1 MRKVFAVCTLM
12 ISMVIALPHR
22 AVAQD
27 DMKNGTWRGWLLQQ
41 DQDSIQVTYAI
52 THYDKHLLITLRGRS
67 GITYDMVGA
76 KVKDDVLTFDWPM
89 GLTSTMF
96 CRLTRRDGKSFE
108 GTCNDRSPGPV
119 GKPTRVWMLM
129 NPPDSG
135 RGGRGNSPRPD
146 STTSRLDDSS
156 SQWH

>member
-1 MRKVFAVCTLM
+1 MQKLLAVTGIACA
-12 ISMVIALPHR
+12 IALVSPHR
-22 AVAQD
+22 AIAQE
-27 DMKNGTWRGWLLQQ
+27 DMRNGTWRGWLLQQ

-52 THYDKHLLITLRGRS
+52 SHYDKHLLITLKGRS

-89 GLTSTMF
+89 GLSSTLF

-119 GKPTRVWMLM
+119 GKALRVWMLM
-129 NPPDSG
+129 NPPETGRSG
-135 RGGRGNSPRPD
+135 RGN
-146 STTSRLDDSS
+146 
-156 SQWH
+156 